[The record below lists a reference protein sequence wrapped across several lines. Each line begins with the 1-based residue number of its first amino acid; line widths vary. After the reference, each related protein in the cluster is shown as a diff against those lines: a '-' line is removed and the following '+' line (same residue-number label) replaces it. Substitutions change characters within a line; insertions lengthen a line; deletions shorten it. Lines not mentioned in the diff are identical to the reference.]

1 MQAIEDAAA
10 LGIIFSSKYPFT
22 NNVTAGL
29 QLYEAVRKPRG
40 TRVQVASK
48 RALENLNERIGFSSL
63 TAHDARLKA
72 REGKLTI
79 NELNGYDMH
88 AHIAE
93 VVAGSSPAQGGATYS
108 QVVANMQMQ
117 IKQALS
123 I

>member
-1 MQAIEDAAA
+1 VQAIEDAAA
-10 LGIIFSSKYPFT
+10 LGIIFSSKYSFT
-22 NNVTAGL
+22 QDVTAGL

-40 TRVQVASK
+40 TRVQDASK

-79 NELNGYDMH
+79 NEMNGYDLH

-93 VVAGSSPAQGGATYS
+93 MAAGASPADGPAAYS
-108 QVVANMQMQ
+108 QDVAHM
-117 IKQALS
+117 
-123 I
+123 